1 MKYHRLHAKLIA
13 LSLDQSTTLGERLSA
28 KNKAAQIHDKHLK
41 PHMKHANRRN
51 RRGNFRTSS
60 PQFQF
65 YASSIFADNPIL
77 KEQLKRA
84 IFGVFEERDELK
96 RKGEL

>member
-1 MKYHRLHAKLIA
+1 MKYHKLHAKLIA

-60 PQFQF
+60 QF
-65 YASSIFADNPIL
+65 YASMFADNPIL